1 MKNVFSQGVTLA
13 NDYLERPDVLEW
25 EKITLTTKKPTFS
38 EPWTLYSV

>member
-25 EKITLTTKKPTFS
+25 EKNNINNKEAYIFCTITL
-38 EPWTLYSV
+38 WC